1 MLLRLSSVRV
11 TEFKSISELRVQF
24 TTASSPYLA
33 WTTLSSQEVFRF
45 AVIHT
50 VCHVLYTRVEL
61 VSVVISAVLHSDVL
75 RLGTGLVYALLL
87 VFLDTNL
94 SGDNSILLVRMILV
108 EVSRVL
114 GAAIVLRTG
123 R

>member
-1 MLLRLSSVRV
+1 MD
-11 TEFKSISELRVQF
+11 
-24 TTASSPYLA
+24 Y
-33 WTTLSSQEVFRF
+33 FRF
-45 AVIHT
+45 TGGLSVIHT
-50 VCHVLYTRVEL
+50 VCHILYTRVEL

-75 RLGTGLVYALLL
+75 RLGTGLVYALLV

-94 SGDNSILLVRMILV
+94 SGDNSILLVRMSLV

-114 GAAIVLRTG
+114 GTAGVLRTG

>member
-1 MLLRLSSVRV
+1 M
-11 TEFKSISELRVQF
+11 
-24 TTASSPYLA
+24 
-33 WTTLSSQEVFRF
+33 
-45 AVIHT
+45 VIHT

-61 VSVVISAVLHSDVL
+61 VSVVITLMFSV
-75 RLGTGLVYALLL
+75 TGLVYVLLL

-108 EVSRVL
+108 EISRVL